1 MQIPYPLLFRITC
14 LQILASRKIHLRFFI
29 SYQSYRTLKFIATSS
44 STNFYKYFFCQG
56 SQVMKKPFIKTNVT
70 NSSFHLVKH
79 DNWTKTVYDLSR
91 YIYKSVQ
98 TWLKKSFLKQVGRT
112 FGKRSTPPFL
122 KLIIEIAVSASKEI
136 CHFIVTFTNRTKNY
150 SKMIKCQIKEVSM

>member
-56 SQVMKKPFIKTNVT
+56 SQVMKKSFIKTNVT

-91 YIYKSVQ
+91 YIYKSLQ

-122 KLIIEIAVSASKEI
+122 KLIIEIVVSASKGI
-136 CHFIVTFTNRTKNY
+136 CHFIVTFTNRAKIIQ
-150 SKMIKCQIKEVSM
+150 K